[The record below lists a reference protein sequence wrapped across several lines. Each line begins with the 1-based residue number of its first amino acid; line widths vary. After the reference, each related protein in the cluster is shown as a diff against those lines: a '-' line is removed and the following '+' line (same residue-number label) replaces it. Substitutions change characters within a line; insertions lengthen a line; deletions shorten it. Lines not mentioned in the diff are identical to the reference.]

1 MSPSIPESTDEWG
14 TRPVVEVSA
23 RVRKPGFI
31 HYTITG
37 DPDKESNPQ
46 ITGTFKFAYYGA
58 INKGRPSE
66 WEGQRSRLFADRAC
80 PCR

>member
-37 DPDKESNPQ
+37 DPDKES
-46 ITGTFKFAYYGA
+46 K
-58 INKGRPSE
+58 
-66 WEGQRSRLFADRAC
+66 QRARVPPVDSVDKTNT
-80 PCR
+80 